1 MMKTFEAMLAAVVII
16 STIALLSSP
25 IFMAETRYSEPRK
38 AIERTILSL
47 SDKDDFRRLV
57 LGVKDENSLNALK
70 EYISPHIGYPFELE
84 VCDENNNCWGSK
96 PEVQNYI
103 TVTYLLDGNL
113 TDYNIIRIK
122 VYSWIFE
129 SE

>member
-16 STIALLSSP
+16 STLALLASP
-25 IFMAETRYSEPRK
+25 MFMAETRYSELRK
-38 AIERTILSL
+38 AIERMLLSL
-47 SDKDDFRRLV
+47 SDKDEFRTLV

-70 EYISPHIGYPFELE
+70 EYMDPYIDYPFELE

-96 PEVQNYI
+96 PAVKNYVA
-103 TVTYLLDGNL
+103 VTYLLDGNL
-113 TDYNIIRIK
+113 TDYNIMKIK
-122 VYSWIFE
+122 VYSWIFR